1 MDLLRILDT
10 KPIPT
15 IVDATTLGISGNTS
29 GDYWLPTT
37 MSLYQKELTDQIVS
51 LHYSDI
57 LRYFETSHYKE
68 DVILES
74 MRTMCLNGSLVAT
87 HPYLL
92 IDHYMPKSLITRDVP
107 AHLAESGGKFNVL
120 RDLINLVQE
129 YETETAIVCRPGRT
143 MDLLEALLLGNKVHI
158 KRYDGHSIKSK
169 QKPNDFS
176 CTVHLFPSE
185 GLKLV
190 QHPIK
195 SKARFDMLIC
205 LDTTV
210 DTTHK
215 DIQYILQYKREKKG
229 LEKYAPV
236 VRLVAINSIDHCT
249 LFFGKKFDK
258 NSREYLENVTAAMV
272 ILRDRLGTLPPDLR
286 PIYSQKLHYLVDWLE
301 TPTVPW
307 PLPDIYPLK
316 QYTSMDVERSLL
328 TEVHFKKSDDQLEDA
343 FANYSKKRGRCGPN
357 KSSSPN
363 AVGIEDTDAPCF
375 YSTKRLKN
383 DYYTNPLKQD
393 MTQLT
398 GITTADNSS
407 GVNYHLSSGIITH
420 KLIQSMGE
428 IYMDICL
435 QKQKLN
441 DYSCLNA
448 LQDDHLQ
455 FFLNKDEK
463 IVKEYDGAVRTNSEN
478 LKKSHELEVG
488 SSSKLSQI
496 ETLEKEIEILKKN
509 LAAQGERFAKLEEL
523 FIKTINLQDEI
534 EKEDR
539 INKSKDAEREYM
551 EQEIKRAGDAI
562 RENGEETSKLGNNRR
577 ELENEL
583 KLKLGDAETIKEE
596 LREKISLLKGEIKL
610 ENDLNKELVE
620 QLSKTMENLENLSIS
635 RVRTQNGNM
644 KKKPKTKNQV
654 VYK

>member
-15 IVDATTLGISGNTS
+15 IIDATTLGISGNTS

-57 LRYFETSHYKE
+57 LRYFETSYYKE

-107 AHLAESGGKFNVL
+107 AHLAENSGKFSVL

-169 QKPNDFS
+169 QKSNDFS
-176 CTVHLFPSE
+176 CTVHLFSSE
-185 GLKLV
+185 GLNLA
-190 QHPIK
+190 QYPIK

-210 DTTHK
+210 DTSHK
-215 DIQYILQYKREKKG
+215 DTQYLLQYKREKRG
-229 LEKYAPV
+229 FERYAPI

-249 LFFGKKFDK
+249 LFFSKKFDK
-258 NSREYLENVTAAMV
+258 SSREYLESVTAAMV

-286 PIYSQKLHYLVDWLE
+286 PIYSQKLHYLVEWLE
-301 TPTVPW
+301 NPTVPW

-316 QYTSMDVERSLL
+316 RYTSMDVERSLL
-328 TEVHFKKSDDQLEDA
+328 TEVHFKKSDDQLEEA
-343 FANYSKKRGRCGPN
+343 FANCSKKRGRHGAN
-357 KSSSPN
+357 KTSSSTII
-363 AVGIEDTDAPCF
+363 GTEDNDTPSF

-407 GVNYHLSSGIITH
+407 NVNYHLSSGIITH

-428 IYMDICL
+428 VYMDICL
-435 QKQKLN
+435 QNQELN
-441 DYSCLNA
+441 DYSCLND
-448 LQDDHLQ
+448 LQNEHLQ
-455 FFLNKDEK
+455 FFSNEDEK
-463 IVKEYDGAVRTNSEN
+463 IVKEYDTELRTHNDN
-478 LKKSHELEVG
+478 LNKSHELEVENN
-488 SSSKLSQI
+488 SKFFQI
-496 ETLEKEIEILKKN
+496 ETLENEIGILKEA
-509 LAAQGERFAKLEEL
+509 LVAQGERSSKLKDA
-523 FIKTINLQDEI
+523 FIRTINTQDEI
-534 EKEDR
+534 EKEER
-539 INKSKDAEREYM
+539 ITKSKNTEKKYM
-551 EQEIKRAGDAI
+551 EQEIKRAADAI
-562 RENGEETSKLGNNRR
+562 RENEEETRKLGDRRR

-583 KLKLGDAETIKEE
+583 KLKLEASEASKKELNEKIGFLKEEINLENDIKEE
-596 LREKISLLKGEIKL
+596 LL
-610 ENDLNKELVE
+610 E
-620 QLSKTMENLENLSIS
+620 QLSKTMENLENSTIP
-635 RVRTQNGNM
+635 RVRTQNGNT
-644 KKKPKTKNQV
+644 KKKLKTKKPGNI
-654 VYK
+654 

>member
-74 MRTMCLNGSLVAT
+74 MKTMCLNGSLVAT

-107 AHLAESGGKFNVL
+107 AHLAENSGKFSVL

-169 QKPNDFS
+169 QKANDFS
-176 CTVHLFPSE
+176 CTVHLFSSE
-185 GLKLV
+185 GINFTKY
-190 QHPIK
+190 PIK

-210 DTTHK
+210 DTSQK
-215 DIQYILQYKREKKG
+215 DIQYLLQYKRERKG
-229 LEKYAPV
+229 LERYAPI

-286 PIYSQKLHYLVDWLE
+286 PIYSQKLHYLVEWLE
-301 TPTVPW
+301 NPTVPW

-343 FANYSKKRGRCGPN
+343 FSNCSKKRGRHGAN
-357 KSSSPN
+357 KAASSTV
-363 AVGIEDTDAPCF
+363 AGIEDNITPSF

-407 GVNYHLSSGIITH
+407 NVNYHLSSGIITH

-428 IYMDICL
+428 VYMDICV
-435 QKQKLN
+435 QKQELD
-441 DYSCLNA
+441 DYSCLDD
-448 LQDDHLQ
+448 LQNDHLK
-455 FFLNKDEK
+455 FFSNEDEK
-463 IVKEYDGAVRTNSEN
+463 IIKEYETVLRTNNDN
-478 LKKSHELEVG
+478 LNRSHELEVENNL
-488 SSSKLSQI
+488 KFSQI
-496 ETLEKEIEILKKN
+496 ETLEKDIETLKGS
-509 LAAQGERFAKLEEL
+509 LMAQGETLSKLKDA
-523 FIKTINLQDEI
+523 FVKTDNVQDEI
-534 EKEDR
+534 EKEER
-539 INKSKDAEREYM
+539 ISVSRDTEMKYM
-551 EQEIKRAGDAI
+551 EQEIKRAVDAI
-562 RENGEETSKLGNNRR
+562 RENEEETHKLNEKQNG
-577 ELENEL
+577 LESEL
-583 KLKLGDAETIKEE
+583 KLKFEKSEISTKE
-596 LREKISLLKGEIKL
+596 LNEKIGFLKKELKL
-610 ENDLNKELVE
+610 ENDLNEELMG
-620 QLSKTMENLENLSIS
+620 QLSKTMDNLENLTIP
-635 RVRTQNGNM
+635 RVRTQNGNT
-644 KKKPKTKNQV
+644 KKNPRQKNQAM
-654 VYK
+654 YN